1 MNNNNKT
8 DNNNKVFTDY
18 NIFPGKVRLIMED
31 GKAIEI
37 DRDAAIDMA
46 KCAGKNLVQ
55 IAYNKNSF
63 PKVVCKIIDYGKYLY
78 EQQKK
83 EKHQK
88 KIERANRANV
98 KEISFSIRI
107 DENDRD
113 IKIKHARE
121 FLKHGDNVKIIVR
134 LLRREMNMI
143 EMAKDL
149 MYNICKELEDI
160 SELDVN
166 PSFNSGIVS
175 CVLKKRKN

>member
-83 EKHQK
+83 EKQQTDMGNQLVHGRR
-88 KIERANRANV
+88 IENLLL
-98 KEISFSIRI
+98 SI
-107 DENDRD
+107 
-113 IKIKHARE
+113 
-121 FLKHGDNVKIIVR
+121 
-134 LLRREMNMI
+134 LR
-143 EMAKDL
+143 K
-149 MYNICKELEDI
+149 
-160 SELDVN
+160 
-166 PSFNSGIVS
+166 
-175 CVLKKRKN
+175 